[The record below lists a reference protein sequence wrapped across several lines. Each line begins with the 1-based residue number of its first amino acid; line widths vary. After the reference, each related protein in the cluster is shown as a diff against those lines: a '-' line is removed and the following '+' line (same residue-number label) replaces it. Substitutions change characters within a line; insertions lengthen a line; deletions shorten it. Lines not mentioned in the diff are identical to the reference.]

1 MDIESARNAP
11 ETNDKNEVKNQDRQQ
26 QKRQV
31 EKIVLKIGGSFGGY
45 TTYYFI
51 FTTDGAELSQTH
63 GVGGNS
69 QISKKVYSVR
79 EAASLR
85 ERFEAIH
92 TDSWN
97 SDYPNP
103 WVCDGEQWSLIVCYS
118 DGFSKSSSG
127 SNAYPDNWNEI
138 LGFFGIDHEG

>member
-1 MDIESARNAP
+1 MDIESARYAP
-11 ETNDKNEVKNQDRQQ
+11 ETDEKNEVNYQDLQR

-31 EKIVLKIGGSFGGY
+31 EKIMLKIGGSFGGY
-45 TTYYFI
+45 TTYC
-51 FTTDGAELSQTH
+51 FTFDTDGAELSQH
-63 GVGGNS
+63 SVGGDS
-69 QISKKVYSVR
+69 QIVKKAYSVR

-92 TDSWN
+92 TDYWN

-118 DGFSKSSSG
+118 DRFSKSSSG
-127 SNAYPDNWNEI
+127 SNAYPDNWIEI
-138 LGFFGIDHEG
+138 LRFFGIDHEG